1 MNSQHKSFPPHLV
14 PTTWKFFVLFYYLP
28 VVAGG
33 SLIPIPHAT
42 RHTPHATRHTPHTTH
57 HTPHTTH
64 HTQPM
69 LPTSGFPRLFRRNIR
84 VHTTHHTPHTTR
96 NPCYLLA
103 AFHAS
108 FVETSGYS
116 FSFPQ
121 LVSCIP
127 LYPLPHIIPCLYQDV
142 CTSVMCRLAA
152 FHAFHRNIR
161 VRFHFSATRNM
172 FQIDENEL
180 WLLHFSITSALSH
193 ILSRANSHHRT
204 WQLRS
209 VPSRGSE
216 LELI

>member
-1 MNSQHKSFPPHLV
+1 MCNLTPSICRLGPFRALRQNLR
-14 PTTWKFFVLFYYLP
+14 VLFTFHEQSAQVFPSSSRSYNVKVFCFILLP
-28 VVAGG
+28 TG
-33 SLIPIPHAT
+33 SCRRLLDSNTT

-180 WLLHFSITSALSH
+180 
-193 ILSRANSHHRT
+193 
-204 WQLRS
+204 
-209 VPSRGSE
+209 
-216 LELI
+216 